1 MGSIGIAASRS
12 IPGEEVE
19 EEENRRA
26 SYTYHSFSLY
36 YVVADTY
43 AIISLLNQPI
53 SSRMTAL
60 APFSNQTF
68 FPQSFD
74 NIQTPKAC
82 GWHEEAINSST
93 TITPSCSCYT

>member
-1 MGSIGIAASRS
+1 MGKIIQEYSNGEYRYSCISKYR
-12 IPGEEVE
+12 PGEEVE

-26 SYTYHSFSLY
+26 SYTYNSFSLY

-68 FPQSFD
+68 FPQ
-74 NIQTPKAC
+74 KV
-82 GWHEEAINSST
+82 ST
-93 TITPSCSCYT
+93 TFKPPRHVGGTKKQ